1 MTNVRIKDLTSAT
14 PAGTESVPF
23 DSASPG
29 TRQNTITSVVDVGN
43 QTISNPLIGVS
54 NTANLSTVRTNLA
67 ISGNLTTLTTSS
79 AFFGTTTVAQQ
90 DVIFFVS
97 GAIGGKD
104 GSSRKMMLVGG
115 DFAVSGN
122 MFAFKSASFTD
133 TIIVPTPTTGTAATN
148 KNYVDYPSVRLVTG
162 ATDTIVVADFGNVV
176 AYTVTGAVNININN
190 SLTASFPAN
199 KTAIILLQFE
209 NSASAPFL
217 SSSGGVTLN
226 GVTTTYTSSIG
237 PGLLSISSR
246 NGLNW
251 FR

>member
-79 AFFGTTTVAQQ
+79 AFFGTSSATQQ
-90 DVIFFVS
+90 DIIFFVS
-97 GAIGGKD
+97 GAIGSKG
-104 GSSRKMMLVGG
+104 GAARKIALMGG
-115 DFAVSGN
+115 DLVVSGN
-122 MFAFKSASFTD
+122 FFAFKSGTFTD
-133 TIIVPTPTTGTAATN
+133 TLIVPTAATGTAATSRD
-148 KNYVDYPSVRLVTG
+148 YVDYPSVR
-162 ATDTIVVADFGNVV
+162 ATSSVNDNILTNDFGKIV
-176 AYTVTGAVNININN
+176 AYTATGSVRVVITND
-190 SLTASFPAN
+190 LTASFPSG
-199 KTAIILLQFE
+199 KGAIVLLQFE
-209 NSASAPFL
+209 NSASAPFV
-217 SSSGGVTLN
+217 SCSGGATLN
-226 GVTTTYTSSIG
+226 GVTTTYTGSVG

-246 NGLNW
+246 NGLDW